1 MDGHITAFIEYL
13 EFEKGLSL
21 NTRAAYRRDLS
32 KFMAFVREKWLIIKA
47 RRKSL
52 SKTLW
57 LLALAGE
64 FRGRTPYY
72 CPQFIQYQDFL

>member
-32 KFMAFVREKWLIIKA
+32 KFMAFVREKMANNW
-47 RRKSL
+47 
-52 SKTLW
+52 TLAW
-57 LLALAGE
+57 FCTGTGNSCS
-64 FRGRTPYY
+64 FWNQHVY
-72 CPQFIQYQDFL
+72 